1 MEINVA
7 KTVYQFFSTCHKNT
21 NFDLK
26 INSQKIPKS
35 ESTKYLGVH
44 MDNKIP
50 WRNRVEHTINKA
62 NQRLRLIKRLVG
74 ATRGSTQE
82 TMNTMYKTYIKP
94 VMKYGS
100 EVLITASSST
110 LKALETTQ
118 NNALRLITGGI
129 KTTPILALQLYTGS
143 LPITWE
149 IKQQAAVSLTKMKPL
164 TQTTWTT
171 KTLDQQHLKTQLP
184 PLNAIYSHLLQI
196 TTNAE
201 HICPTTPPTEYQS
214 FHTNLSLL
222 SEIKKH
228 DTPTAA
234 LQQVALATINE
245 RYPAKEYLRIYNDRS
260 LSKMDRKAR
269 AGIYSK
275 LFSYYIS
282 VGSNRTS
289 FDGETAT
296 ITNAMQQLLLRPTL
310 LKRLSSSWTLKLP
323 SKQQLQTSRPQ
334 PK

>member
-1 MEINVA
+1 MG
-7 KTVYQFFSTCHKNT
+7 KYTGTNT
-21 NFDLK
+21 
-26 INSQKIPKS
+26 
-35 ESTKYLGVH
+35 T
-44 MDNKIP
+44 
-50 WRNRVEHTINKA
+50 
-62 NQRLRLIKRLVG
+62 
-74 ATRGSTQE
+74 
-82 TMNTMYKTYIKP
+82 YKMYIKP

-110 LKALETTQ
+110 LKALETKQ
-118 NNALRLITGGI
+118 NNALRLITGGV
-129 KTTPILALQLYTGS
+129 KTTPILALQLYTGN

-149 IKQQAAVSLTKMKPL
+149 IKQQAAVSLTKMKAL

-184 PLNAIYSHLLQI
+184 PLNAIYSHLEHLQT
-196 TTNAE
+196 TTNVE
-201 HICPTTPPTEYQS
+201 PICLTSPPTEYQS

-289 FDGETAT
+289 FDGETAA
-296 ITNAMQQLLLRPTL
+296 ITYSSDQRL
-310 LKRLSSSWTLKLP
+310 LKRLSSSWTLKP
-323 SKQQLQTSRPQ
+323 PFKQ
-334 PK
+334 